1 MILQGLGGTEVL
13 RIIPITRIGSTRLR
27 FIDIPAR
34 CGNTGF
40 PSPAEDYL
48 LKKLSLDELL
58 NIKESTTFYF
68 EAVGDSMIG
77 FGIQDGSILVVDTTL
92 DMIPGE
98 ACLCRLDGELM
109 VKMIEKKKDGIY
121 LVSANPNK
129 KPIKVEGESEL
140 IFFGLITS
148 IINRRL
154 IKHK

>member
-1 MILQGLGGTEVL
+1 MTIKILPL
-13 RIIPITRIGSTRLR
+13 RAIGKLKIP
-27 FIDIPAR
+27 FIDIIVR

-68 EAVGDSMIG
+68 EATGTSMIG

-92 DMIPGE
+92 DPIPGE
-98 ACLCRLDGELM
+98 ACLCRYDGELM
-109 VKMIEKKKDGIY
+109 VKMIEKRNEEIY
-121 LVSANPNK
+121 LVSANPS
-129 KPIKVEGESEL
+129 IKAFKIEGESEL
-140 IFFGLITS
+140 IFFGLVTC

-154 IKHK
+154 TKRK